1 MVVQPTKFIELERTV
16 MDTSATTSSKLLA
29 HDLIAAVL
37 NGPVPRLSTD
47 LPLGDIAGWD
57 SLVMVRLVVSLEEK
71 LGRQLDDAEIESIET
86 VGDVEKLVK
95 ASRPL

>member
-1 MVVQPTKFIELERTV
+1 
-16 MDTSATTSSKLLA
+16 
-29 HDLIAAVL
+29 
-37 NGPVPRLSTD
+37 
-47 LPLGDIAGWD
+47 
-57 SLVMVRLVVSLEEK
+57 MVRLVVSLEEK